1 MLIHTI
7 LDAASVVRS
16 RRSELDLSQEALA
29 KRAGVSRKWV
39 YEFEAGKPN
48 AELGVLLRVLT
59 ALQLTLRAEAALS
72 SEDADGVDL
81 DRLLDEYRR

>member
-1 MLIHTI
+1 MIIHTI

-16 RRSELDLSQEALA
+16 RRSELNLSQAVLA
-29 KRAGVSRKWV
+29 RRAGVSRKWV

-48 AELGVLLRVLT
+48 AELGILLSVLT
-59 ALQLTLRAEAALS
+59 ALNLTLRAEEALPNEQS
-72 SEDADGVDL
+72 DDADL